1 MTQPTITKLTKITN
15 QVKDTGKFKKLLK
28 ESRKRSFTNI
38 TENTGNN
45 NYSKHKEN
53 NKSSEYYWP
62 KITNQFIES
71 GQGRLHKYTKNTHNN
86 TEL

>member
-15 QVKDTGKFKKLLK
+15 QVKDTGKYNKLLK

-38 TENTGNN
+38 IENTGNN

-53 NKSSEYYWP
+53 NKSS
-62 KITNQFIES
+62 
-71 GQGRLHKYTKNTHNN
+71 
-86 TEL
+86 